1 MGSPVPKDVQDAFY
15 RVVHDRDVVK
25 LAGQMGMSP
34 GVLYNKANPNES
46 SHHKPTLADCIIL
59 TNLTGDKRIAQ
70 AFCHSVGGAF
80 CALPDLSN
88 LSTDAL
94 LIHLTRIQMQSG
106 DFHRSIHLTRIQMQS
121 GDFHRSI
128 HDALKEDNEISG
140 RELRTIEAE
149 AQGYIGVIL
158 ESLARMREMAG

>member
-15 RVVHDRDVVK
+15 RVVHDRDVAR

-94 LIHLTRIQMQSG
+94 LL
-106 DFHRSIHLTRIQMQS
+106 HLTRIQMQS

-140 RELRTIEAE
+140 REFRTIEAE